1 MKNIR
6 SNLWKIYAY
15 KFISEFFLIVPVLI
29 PYYMSHGLSSTQ
41 VFVIQASYAL
51 SVLLFEVPS
60 GYLADVAGRRTT
72 LILGAVLMPLGF
84 GLYAFSGRFATFIAA
99 EVLIALAN
107 SMRSGS
113 DSALIYD
120 TLLQL
125 RDEERYKK
133 FEGRSFFF
141 TRLGTAA
148 SSVLGGFAALVS
160 LHLPFYINIATCSVM
175 LPLSLALVEPAR
187 SKLKSEHP
195 WRTIFRVAK
204 LSFAHGELRR
214 LILYGALIQ
223 STSIIAVWGSFLYYR
238 SLGIS
243 VGLFGVLFAAVQLA
257 SAFGARRAHAIEKAV
272 GFRTALALPLFIGP
286 SFILLGAVRSPLVI
300 LAIPFYAFLWGFN
313 YPVLLDLMNRRI
325 DSGVRATVLSVS
337 SMTGCLSYAILA
349 PLFGKLV
356 DARSL
361 STAFIVMG
369 LYFLAYGSIAWTSLV
384 RKLKAG
390 AASGHPPSIVFE

>member
-1 MKNIR
+1 MMNVR
-6 SNLWKIYAY
+6 ANLWKIYAY
-15 KFISEFFLIVPVLI
+15 KFVSEFLLIAPVLI
-29 PYYMSHGLSSTQ
+29 PYYIFHGLSSTQ

-51 SVLLFEVPS
+51 AVLLFEVPS

-84 GLYAFSGRFATFIAA
+84 GLYAFSGSFALFIAA
-99 EVLIALAN
+99 EVLLALGN

-148 SSVLGGFAALVS
+148 SSVLGGLAALVS
-160 LHLPFYINIATCSVM
+160 LHRPFYINIATCSIM

-187 SKLKSEHP
+187 SKLKSDHP
-195 WRTIFRVAK
+195 WLTILRVAK
-204 LSFAHGELRR
+204 FSFAHGELRR

-223 STSIIAVWGSFLYYR
+223 STGVIAVWASFLYYR

-243 VGLFGVLFAAVQLA
+243 VGLFGVLFAGLQLA
-257 SAFGARRAHAIEKAV
+257 SAFGARRAHAIEKTV
-272 GFRTALALPLFIGP
+272 GFRAALALPLFIGP
-286 SFILLGAVRSPLVI
+286 CFILLGAFRSTLVI
-300 LAIPFYAFLWGFN
+300 LIIPAYAFLWGFT

-325 DSGVRATVLSVS
+325 DSEVRATVLSVS
-337 SMTGCLSYAILA
+337 SMAACLSYAILA

-361 STAFIVMG
+361 STAFIALGV
-369 LYFLAYGSIAWTSLV
+369 YFLAYGSIAWISIV
-384 RKLKAG
+384 QKLKTG
-390 AASGHPPSIVFE
+390 AASA